1 MFYRG
6 FFINVINKDVYIIDP
21 KLNKCVLMSTVLNN
35 DIVYYKSLVD
45 QYIYDCAIAERKYN
59 QWARVNLTC
68 RQYHNWIA
76 SKTA

>member
-6 FFINVINKDVYIIDP
+6 FIINVIDKTVYIIDP
-21 KLNKCVLMSTVLNN
+21 KLNKCVLMSTVPSN
-35 DIVYYKSLVD
+35 DVIYYKALVD

-68 RQYHNWIA
+68 KQYHDWIT